1 LVFLTTEPQQFML
14 TVYMI
19 GKVYLVGIGTGCPD
33 EMTPRATN
41 AITRARVVIGHGY
54 SLDMIHPLLEGKEVI
69 GQGMNPLERS
79 TTAVEYCLKGETV
92 AIISSG
98 DPGIYAIA
106 STFFSFLKQGEITI
120 PVEVIPGLTTSTSAA
135 ARLGSPLGNDFA
147 VISLADQAGCWSSTQ
162 ERLKQ
167 AATSDFVLV
176 LYNPLGKL
184 GRERF
189 LAACQALE
197 ELRDPCTAVGVVSG
211 AGSDH
216 ESAEIT
222 TLGLLCKAAITG
234 DSLII
239 IGNSTTFVFDNW
251 MITPRAYQP
260 GLGY

>member
-1 LVFLTTEPQQFML
+1 ML

-19 GKVYLVGIGTGCPD
+19 GKVYLIGIGTGCPD
-33 EMTPRATN
+33 EVTPRAKN
-41 AITRARVVIGHGY
+41 AITLAGVVIGHGF
-54 SLDMIHPLLEGKEVI
+54 SLDMIRPLLDGKKVI

-79 TTAVEYCLKGETV
+79 SAAVEHCLKGETV

-106 STFFSFLKQGEITI
+106 STFFGFLKQAEITV

-147 VISLADQAGCWSSTQ
+147 VISLADQAGCWSSTL

-167 AATSDFVLV
+167 AAACDFVLV

-189 LAACQALE
+189 LAACRTLE
-197 ELRDPCTAVGVVSG
+197 ELRYPYTVVGVVSG
-211 AGSDH
+211 AGSEY

-222 TLGLLCKAAITG
+222 TLELLCKASITG
-234 DSLII
+234 DSLVI
-239 IGNSTTFVFDNW
+239 IGNSATFIYDNW
-251 MITPRAYQP
+251 MVTPRAYQP